1 MIRLTR
7 VDICYK
13 IEHYGRVFFPERSE
27 EKRYVC
33 EQRRMRMMRMRSRGF
48 SFTVI
53 DRRRK
58 DGRVSLRIREEMKD
72 LGGMM
77 EVSDGKMGT

>member
-13 IEHYGRVFFPERSE
+13 IEHYGRVFLPERSE
-27 EKRYVC
+27 AKGYVC
-33 EQRRMRMMRMRSRGF
+33 EQRRMKMMRMRNWGF

-53 DRRRK
+53 DGRRK
-58 DGRVSLRIREEMKD
+58 DGRVSLRIGEEMKD

>member
-1 MIRLTR
+1 
-7 VDICYK
+7 
-13 IEHYGRVFFPERSE
+13 
-27 EKRYVC
+27 
-33 EQRRMRMMRMRSRGF
+33 MMRMRSWGF

-53 DRRRK
+53 DGRRK
-58 DGRVSLRIREEMKD
+58 DGRVSLRIGEEMKD

>member
-13 IEHYGRVFFPERSE
+13 IELCGRVFLPERSKVE
-27 EKRYVC
+27 LYVC
-33 EQRRMRMMRMRSRGF
+33 EQRRMRMMRMRSWGF

-53 DRRRK
+53 DGRRK
-58 DGRVSLRIREEMKD
+58 DGRVSLRIGEEMKD

>member
-13 IEHYGRVFFPERSE
+13 IEHYGRVFLPARSE
-27 EKRYVC
+27 AKRYVC
-33 EQRRMRMMRMRSRGF
+33 EQRRMRMMRMRSWCF

-53 DRRRK
+53 
-58 DGRVSLRIREEMKD
+58 DGRVSLRIGEEMKD

>member
-13 IEHYGRVFFPERSE
+13 IELCGRVFLPERSE
-27 EKRYVC
+27 VKRYVC
-33 EQRRMRMMRMRSRGF
+33 EQRRMRMMRMRSWGF

-53 DRRRK
+53 DGRRN
-58 DGRVSLRIREEMKD
+58 DGRVSLRIGEEMKD
-72 LGGMM
+72 LDGMM